1 MSDAPIVEL
10 RDVTMK
16 FGEFVALNRIN
27 LHVMGGEIVAL
38 IGSSGSGK
46 TCVLRGIIG
55 LERIDRGQILIDGQL
70 VAGRD
75 QSGSLVNEKSAAAVR
90 RQRVGMVFQSF
101 NLFPHRTAIEN
112 VMEAPV
118 YVQGKSKDEASREA
132 KVLLQRVGLGDRE
145 NHFPNQLSGGQQQRV
160 AIARTLATKPDV
172 ILFDEVTS
180 ALDPELTGEVLSVMF
195 DLAKSGQT
203 MIVVTHEIGFA
214 RQVASRVVYM
224 DHGSIIEE
232 GAPQQVIDN
241 PREERTRQFLS
252 KVLRFGTD

>member
-1 MSDAPIVEL
+1 MNDVSIVEL
-10 RDVTMK
+10 NDVTMK
-16 FGEFVALNRIN
+16 FGDFVALNRIN
-27 LHVMGGEIVAL
+27 LQVLRGEIVAL

-46 TCVLRGIIG
+46 TSVLRGIIG
-55 LERIDRGQILIDGQL
+55 LEKIDSGQIFIDRQQ

-75 QSGSLVNEKSAAAVR
+75 ATGSPVNQKTASAVR

-101 NLFPHRTAIEN
+101 NLFPHRTTIEN

-118 YVQGKSKDEASREA
+118 YVQGKSKDEARSEA
-132 KVLLQRVGLGDRE
+132 RLLLQRVGLGDRE
-145 NHFPNQLSGGQQQRV
+145 DHYPNQLSGGQQQRV
-160 AIARTLATKPDV
+160 AIARTLATRPDV

-195 DLAKSGQT
+195 DLAQSGQT

-224 DHGSIIEE
+224 DQGHIIEE
-232 GAPQQVIDN
+232 GAAQQVIDN
-241 PREERTRQFLS
+241 PQEKRTRQFLS

>member
-1 MSDAPIVEL
+1 
-10 RDVTMK
+10 
-16 FGEFVALNRIN
+16 
-27 LHVMGGEIVAL
+27 MGGEIVAL

-46 TCVLRGIIG
+46 TSVLRGIIG
-55 LERIDRGQILIDGQL
+55 LERIDSGQILIDGQL

-75 QSGSLVNEKSAAAVR
+75 QSGGLVNEKSAATVR

-118 YVQGKSKDEASREA
+118 YVQGKSTDEASREA

-145 NHFPNQLSGGQQQRV
+145 NHYPNQLSGGQQQRV

-195 DLAKSGQT
+195 DLAQSGQT

-214 RQVASRVVYM
+214 RQVASRVVFM
-224 DHGSIIEE
+224 DQGSIIEI

-241 PREERTRQFLS
+241 PREERTQKFLS